1 MFLKTKTK
9 NSLFFSLLLII
20 FSISVQPALSVESN
34 AEGHRR
40 LGIMYWQKG
49 NLNQAVAE
57 WKKEAAIYHNQKR
70 NKEEIEAVLRIS
82 QAYIKLGQFPLAIAR
97 LNRAEAIPSSNNHQK
112 ALIQMRIGNTE
123 NQMGKYSL
131 AVSAY
136 KKSLEL
142 KTSVSTLNNLVIA
155 LQKLK
160 KSSLLKGREAYQDG
174 QKYHKLAIDCQSQA
188 LKYASRAL
196 ATSQGQTSLSSVRSL
211 IQWHNLTNYQLNHEQ
226 LARGRAILA
235 KLPPSRSLGFSILN
249 WSKIDVDQTESWLN
263 SAQYLAQRLGDAP
276 RAGVANRTLESY
288 VFLESAH
295 FYNRTG
301 KLQQALSSAQTA
313 ESIADS
319 ELPNDSLYRS
329 QWLAGKIAQKMNLDS
344 LAIKNYQN
352 AIASIDIIARNV
364 EPTSRQEITQ
374 FNQEIQPVY
383 RDALEFI
390 LNKPNIR
397 QTDLQLALVI
407 SDKLRLSELRSY
419 FGDPCFKI
427 KSRQTRL
434 KTLRNQNAVSINSIV
449 LKDKV
454 VLILEQSNGK
464 LVKRETKITRN
475 ELIKQAKKWYEEL
488 NTEYS
493 FEFRT
498 GSRFFYDLI
507 IKPIEA
513 ELIQADVDV
522 LVFIHDSILRNLPMA
537 ALDDNTGFL
546 IEKVAVISSIGLES
560 TSKPTEKSEPKA
572 LVFGLSKPKQ
582 QDWSTLEMVVP
593 EVKAVNQS
601 VDGKKFLNIDFTKS
615 NLRKQL
621 QQDNYSVVHLAT
633 HGYFG
638 GTAEDSF
645 ILAYDQ
651 KIDLLELDDIL
662 RQASYNPNLLVLSAC
677 QTAID
682 NDLAFLG
689 LAGVAAKSGINSTL
703 GSLWEVNDLSQS
715 KAMKQFY
722 SDIKSDLSNP
732 TSRQSQSYALALQK
746 IQIEQINL
754 LIHPKIWAALI
765 LISD

>member
-1 MFLKTKTK
+1 M
-9 NSLFFSLLLII
+9 
-20 FSISVQPALSVESN
+20 QPVLSVESN
-34 AEGHRR
+34 AQSHRR

-49 NLNQAVAE
+49 NLNQAVVE
-57 WKKEAAIYHNQKR
+57 WKKEAYIYHNQKR
-70 NKEEIEAVLRIS
+70 NKEEIEAVLRIA
-82 QAYIKLGQFPLAIAR
+82 QAYIKLGHFPLAIAR
-97 LNRAEAIPSSNNHQK
+97 LKQVYPQSGSNNHLK
-112 ALIQMRIGNTE
+112 ALIQMRIGLAE
-123 NQMGKYSL
+123 NQIGEYSK

-155 LQKLK
+155 LQKLSQ
-160 KSSLLKGREAYQDG
+160 SSLLKAIEAYQDA
-174 QKYHKLAIDCQSQA
+174 QKYHKLAKDYQSQS
-188 LKYASRAL
+188 LKYATEAI

-211 IQWHNLTNYQLNHEQ
+211 TQWHNLTNYQLNHEQ

-235 KLPPSRSLGFSILN
+235 KLPPSRSLVFSMLN
-249 WSKIDVDQTESWLN
+249 WSKIDVDQTDSWLK
-263 SAQYLAQRLGDAP
+263 SAQYLAQKLGD
-276 RAGVANRTLESY
+276 RTLESY
-288 VFLESAH
+288 VFLELAH
-295 FYNRTG
+295 FYNRSG
-301 KLQQALSSAQTA
+301 KLQQALASVQKAEFLASS
-313 ESIADS
+313 EP
-319 ELPNDSLYRS
+319 LNNGLYRS
-329 QWLAGKIAQKMNLDS
+329 QWLAGKIAGKMALDS

-352 AIASIDIIARNV
+352 AIASIDILARNV
-364 EPTSRQEITQ
+364 EPTSRKEITQ

-390 LNKPNIR
+390 LNKPKIR
-397 QTDLQLALVI
+397 KTDLLEALVI

-427 KSRQTRL
+427 KSRKTRL
-434 KTLRNQNAVSINSIV
+434 KTLKNQNAVSINSIV

-464 LVKRETKITRN
+464 LVKRETKITRS

-488 NTEYS
+488 NSGYS
-493 FEFRT
+493 PTFRI

-513 ELIQADVDV
+513 ELIQADVGV
-522 LVFIHDSILRNLPMA
+522 FVFIHDSILRNLPMA

-546 IEKVAVISSIGLES
+546 IQKVAVISSIGLKS
-560 TSKPTEKSEPKA
+560 TSKPAEKSEPKA

-601 VDGKKFLNIDFTKS
+601 VDGKKFLNIDFTLS
-615 NLRKQL
+615 NFRKQL
-621 QQDNYSVVHLAT
+621 QSDNYSVVHLAT

-638 GTAEDSF
+638 SSAEDSF

-662 RQASYNPNLLVLSAC
+662 RQAKENPNLLVLSAC

-703 GSLWEVNDLSQS
+703 GSLWEVDDQLQS
-715 KAMKQFY
+715 EAMKQFY
-722 SDIKSDLSNP
+722 SDIENDLSNP
-732 TSRQSQSYALALQK
+732 TIRQSQRYALALQK

-754 LIHPKIWAALI
+754 LTHPKIWAALI
-765 LISD
+765 LISDW